1 MYKVPYTK
9 QIQTFAAQISILK
22 QRGMTFMVLSD
33 FHKIGRTSHC
43 GRFQILRHFF
53 EISWLLFL
61 FLYPLFEIMC
71 LLLREK
77 RRLFSLVHP
86 QIAGKAF
93 KHWEKFQKQSPEAP
107 P

>member
-33 FHKIGRTSHC
+33 FHKIGRMSHC

-61 FLYPLFEIMC
+61 FLCPLFETTC

-77 RRLFSLVHP
+77 WHEFSLVHP

>member
-33 FHKIGRTSHC
+33 FHKIGRMSHC

-53 EISWLLFL
+53 EISWLRRKISR
-61 FLYPLFEIMC
+61 P
-71 LLLREK
+71 LLREK
-77 RRLFSLVHP
+77 WRLFPLLHP

-93 KHWEKFQKQSPEAP
+93 KH
-107 P
+107 

>member
-22 QRGMTFMVLSD
+22 QRGMKFMVLSD

-53 EISWLLFL
+53 EISWLLSDISWL
-61 FLYPLFEIMC
+61 LFEIMC

-86 QIAGKAF
+86 QIAGKAI